1 MEFILNNIGFFSVL
15 NTSFFTALIPFILSA
30 IALFYKWLHKKPD
43 NDDGYFSKAGVKP
56 YELKLSFSRFDFWKT
71 NALEKKHKIAY
82 NIIILSSFLLIGGCI
97 YLGSV
102 TIKKQPKNNAA
113 LVLIKTKEK
122 FLLSYDE
129 AVNFPGEKN
138 WKLTIDDCYS
148 DLYENL
154 AAKRKISSYLV
165 HSICSRIGLS
175 GEKDGIEKRIKA
187 TQTDKYISLF
197 ICCSFIFFMLYVIV
211 GLITDVNIHNKV
223 ARYKMN

>member
-1 MEFILNNIGFFSVL
+1 MGFTLNSIGFLSVL

-56 YELKLSFSRFDFWKT
+56 YELKLSFTRFDFWKT
-71 NALEKKHKIAY
+71 NALDRKHKILY
-82 NIIILSSFLLIGGCI
+82 YVIILSSLLTIGGCI
-97 YLGSV
+97 YLGSD
-102 TIKKQPKNNAA
+102 TIKKQPENYAA

-129 AVNFPGEKN
+129 AGNFSGEKK
-138 WKLTIDDCYS
+138 WKLTTDECYS

-165 HSICSRIGLS
+165 HSICSRIGLRN
-175 GEKDGIEKRIKA
+175 EKDGIEKRIKT
-187 TQTDKYISLF
+187 TQTDKKISLF
-197 ICCSFIFFMLYVIV
+197 ICFSFILFMLYVLI
-211 GLITDVNIHNKV
+211 GLLTDINIHNKV
-223 ARYKMN
+223 ARYKMD